1 MRFLSIRLGFYAVT
15 AWAAISLNFIIPR
28 LMPGN
33 PVAALIAREHLQA
46 NGSIL
51 AAMQVQFGLNQ
62 HSSIIHQYFAYLG
75 NILHGQ
81 LGLSITYYPSTV
93 TSVIATALPW
103 TLALIGG
110 ATIVSF
116 ALGTLLGVWTA
127 WKRGTWAD
135 RLLPATAFFASLPYF
150 WLASVLVLIFSVK
163 LGWLPISGAYSQ
175 DLTISP
181 NLQFVLSA
189 LRYGFLPAAT
199 IVLSS
204 LAGWLLGMRNVMVPT
219 IAEDYVLL
227 AEAKGLKTRRVV
239 FSYAARNALLPTV
252 ANFALSLGFVVA
264 GALLTEV
271 VFSYPGVGYQLYEA
285 VQNQDYPLMQ
295 GLFLII
301 TLMVLAANLCADVV
315 YALLDPRTSGSRG

>member
-1 MRFLSIRLGFYAVT
+1 MRFLSIRVGFYAVT

-28 LMPGN
+28 LMPGD

-62 HSSIIHQYFAYLG
+62 HSSMFHQYFAYLG

-93 TSVIATALPW
+93 TSVLATALPW
-103 TLALIGG
+103 TLGLIGG

-127 WKRGTWAD
+127 WKRGTWVD

-150 WLASVLVLIFSVK
+150 WLASVLVLFFSVK
-163 LGWLPISGAYSQ
+163 LGWLPISGAYNQ

-181 NLQFVLSA
+181 NLQFILSA

-199 IVLSS
+199 IVISS

-239 FSYAARNALLPTV
+239 FCYAARNALLPTV

-315 YALLDPRTSGSRG
+315 YAVLDPRTSGSRA